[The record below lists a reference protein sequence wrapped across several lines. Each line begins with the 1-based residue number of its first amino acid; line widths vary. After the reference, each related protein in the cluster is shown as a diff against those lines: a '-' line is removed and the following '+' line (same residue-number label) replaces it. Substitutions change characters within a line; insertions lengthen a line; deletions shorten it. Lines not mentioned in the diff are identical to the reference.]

1 MRKIIGEE
9 AKNII
14 EELVNSGKVTEIN
27 IAKSLQNNERICVNC
42 GCSDL
47 RACEHECC
55 WWVDEDQNSEFGI
68 CSNCEEVLENWKE
81 RG

>member
-42 GCSDL
+42 
-47 RACEHECC
+47 
-55 WWVDEDQNSEFGI
+55 EF
-68 CSNCEEVLENWKE
+68 VYAVTVKMY
-81 RG
+81 